1 MKRHNDVGREGW
13 TNKRIEER
21 LEGREDSWKGGGK
34 AEGRLD
40 GKEGRLKDIETV
52 KKGGRMEKGRG
63 AGRN

>member
-1 MKRHNDVGREGW
+1 MRREV
-13 TNKRIEER
+13 
-21 LEGREDSWKGGGK
+21 
-34 AEGRLD
+34 EGRLD